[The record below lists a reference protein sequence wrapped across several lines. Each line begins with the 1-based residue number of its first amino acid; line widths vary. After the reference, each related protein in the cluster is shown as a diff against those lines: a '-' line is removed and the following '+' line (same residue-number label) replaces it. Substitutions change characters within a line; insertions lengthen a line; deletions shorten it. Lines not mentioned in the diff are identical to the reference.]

1 MTTTHNL
8 TGKVAVMTGG
18 SSGIGLAAAQRSVAA
33 DAYVF
38 ITGSRQ
44 DALEAAFAQADRKF
58 KRGALGGQPRD
69 GRHRTAGGSVPLRT
83 MSGSAD
89 TLDWAK
95 RNGGSTWR
103 T

>member
-18 SSGIGLAAAQRSVAA
+18 SSGIGLVAA
-33 DAYVF
+33 GAYVF
-38 ITGSRQ
+38 ITGRRQ

-69 GRHRTAGGSVPLRT
+69 GRRRTAGGSAPLRT